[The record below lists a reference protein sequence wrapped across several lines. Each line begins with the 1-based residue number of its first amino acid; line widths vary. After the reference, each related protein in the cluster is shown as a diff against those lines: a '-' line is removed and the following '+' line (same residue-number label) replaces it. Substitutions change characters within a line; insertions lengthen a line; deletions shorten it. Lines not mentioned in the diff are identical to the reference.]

1 MKFLTYKRSALAV
14 SLLCLSA
21 ISWADVDKAWDAF
34 DRADLATSFAEFKI
48 SAENHEKDAAFIYG
62 SLLLNPS
69 FPEYNPTEGREWL
82 KKSADAGDAKSAYN
96 LAYNLFKS
104 LSNNNWDS
112 DIVKNPE
119 TIAEFQKYIQIALD
133 ANLPEAYEFTINN
146 GMSSQELFGIEDPK
160 ELVTLITKVHEIRP
174 TAMTNYYV
182 GVMALQGHKLF
193 DDIPYEPQKAAQ
205 YLEAAYQQGKKS
217 SVYLLR
223 DLYNG
228 DYEGFPADK
237 AKYNEYAKIYYENF
251 SEIND
256 PVYFQIRAISPLNT
270 RTQKVAEA
278 VVATFKQAAET
289 NASAARMM
297 GALSHDPKVA
307 KGYFQKAVDLGDKS
321 AAIAMYYLDEGW
333 YADKTEV
340 IEQITELAKSG
351 DMQAT
356 LFLSQNLT
364 GSDAIPYLTKVAE
377 SGDFVSMVNL
387 ARYHGDNAL
396 YSKASLKEALVWYN
410 KVIEQFPNDATA
422 YREKAWLLYN
432 DLGIRNEV
440 MPEIFADLN
449 RAIELNP
456 KDSKA
461 LMHLAQIYQ
470 MDTEYLDARK
480 AFALYQQIID
490 LNRDD
495 IEADQALLFQALM
508 LKYGEGN
515 VAKDE
520 KAANVLLTEVVEKYP
535 EDYKATY
542 ELADSYHHGRGVDK
556 DLNKAIELY
565 RLTTNMNA
573 HVPLGILLAQ
583 SDDEALQAEG
593 LDLIISI
600 ADSQKVD
607 PETLALLLSFKDQS
621 PLVQEWLY
629 KLVTVEPYRLNFDAL
644 AEIKKSCD
652 AGNTLACVN
661 YARWMLGKQINVDEA
676 YQLLNA
682 SADKGDVNAVRA
694 LLNNAKEKNNYPAQR
709 TLTEK
714 LVALEPND
722 DNYQQLAEFYFFQ
735 MDYDLAEQTYQKIE
749 NLSERAE
756 YDQERIPAER
766 EYLEGLIARAEQ
778 KDDEAVRTL
787 FYMYQNNKRPDLAI
801 ETLEKWGD
809 LNNEETLNEWIYLLD
824 QSEDPK
830 NISKATKQLAKAVLT
845 DSTIDFANLYQR
857 YTEARDTSITRAQM
871 LDWIA
876 QYAMINAEDAKVYL
890 NSMNGFDDILQK
902 SHSSQK
908 QVKRDALSEL
918 DYAYQMGIGTQR
930 DLAKQFKILEQLAE
944 LKDESAAYQMAEA
957 YRTGKD
963 VPLNWDKAVH
973 YYKLLPD
980 EGYASALENI
990 DFYQDVVMP
999 AQKGDMHAA
1008 FKLGKY
1014 YLEDYDYSNQPK
1026 IRAEG
1031 YNLVRKAAEKNVVD
1045 AQYFLSLSYSY
1056 VGLTNF
1062 QRNEW
1067 LQKAAD
1073 NGHAEAQQMLAQYLE
1088 VETPLSEAQVKE
1100 VIRLYSA
1107 AAKTLPE
1114 AKLNLLRFYYSQNM
1128 IADADKVLATLPDKE
1143 RIYQYT
1149 NIARWYEYSNGALPR
1164 SNQKALEFY
1173 QKAYEEGD
1181 LKSGINVMS
1190 LYLNDPIT
1198 PKKEEGMALFTAIMN
1213 QAMESDEP
1221 YALDEV
1227 SSVVNSAI
1235 KGTDGFD
1242 QTPEMEQLGLDWAE
1256 KILAEGNTYAGVVLS
1271 DYYQEKDN
1279 IAKSYFYLKLIDSWA
1294 IDTLTEQMSEE
1305 EIETQ
1310 NQAVEAYKQQVNWPY
1325 Y

>member
-1 MKFLTYKRSALAV
+1 MKFPTYKRSALAV

-34 DRADLATSFAEFKI
+34 DSADLVTSFAEFKI
-48 SAENHEKDAAFIYG
+48 SAENNEKDAAFIYG

-69 FPEYNPTEGREWL
+69 FPEYDQTEGREWL
-82 KKSADAGDAKSAYN
+82 KKAADAGDAKAAYN
-96 LAYNLFKS
+96 LAYSLFKS
-104 LSNNNWDS
+104 LSNSSWDS
-112 DIVKNPE
+112 DIVKSPATVE
-119 TIAEFQKYIQIALD
+119 EFQKYVQMALD

-160 ELVTLITKVHEIRP
+160 ELVALITKVHEIQP

-182 GVMALQGHKLF
+182 GVMALQGHTMF

-205 YLEAAYQQGKKS
+205 YLEAAYQSGAKS
-217 SVYLLR
+217 SVHLLKA
-223 DLYNG
+223 LYSG

-256 PVYFQIRAISPLNT
+256 PVYFHVRDISPLNT
-270 RTQKVAEA
+270 RTQKVADD
-278 VVATFKQAAET
+278 VVAKFKKASET
-289 NASAARMM
+289 NANAARMM
-297 GALSHDPKVA
+297 GALSQDPKVA
-307 KGYFQKAVDLGDKS
+307 KEYFQKAVDLGDKS

-340 IEQITELAKSG
+340 IEQIAQLAKSG
-351 DMQAT
+351 DMQAN

-364 GSDAIPYLTKVAE
+364 GSDAIPYLTKAAE

-396 YSKASLKEALVWYN
+396 YSKTSLKEALDWYN
-410 KVIEQFPNDATA
+410 KLIEQFPNDATA

-432 DLGIRNEV
+432 DLGIRSEV
-440 MPEIFADLN
+440 MPAIFADLN
-449 RAIELNP
+449 HAIELNP
-456 KDSKA
+456 QDSKA

-470 MDTEYLDARK
+470 IDAQYGD
-480 AFALYQQIID
+480 AATALVLYQQIISLNNDD
-490 LNRDD
+490 L
-495 IEADQALLFQALM
+495 EADQARLFQAMM

-520 KAANVLLTEVVEKYP
+520 KTANVLFSEIIEKYP
-535 EDYKATY
+535 EDYQALY
-542 ELADSYHHGRGVDK
+542 ELADSYHHGKGVEK

-573 HVPLGILLAQ
+573 HVPLGMLLVQ
-583 SDDEALQAEG
+583 SDDAVLQAEG
-593 LDLIISI
+593 LDLIISV
-600 ADSQKVD
+600 AESQKVD
-607 PETLALLLSFKDQS
+607 AETLALLLSFKDKS
-621 PLVQEWLY
+621 PIVQEWLY
-629 KLVTVEPYRLNFDAL
+629 KLVTVEPYRANFDAL

-661 YARWMLGKQINVDEA
+661 YARWMLGKQINTDEA

-682 SADKGDVNAVRA
+682 SADKGNVNAVRA
-694 LLNNAKEKNNYPAQR
+694 LLDHAKEKYNYPAQR
-709 TLTEK
+709 ILTEK

-735 MDYDLAEQTYQKIE
+735 LDYDLADQTYQKIE
-749 NLSERAE
+749 NPSERAE
-756 YDQERIPAER
+756 YDQERIPTER
-766 EYLEGLIARAEQ
+766 EYLEGLLTRAEQ

-801 ETLEKWGD
+801 EAIEKWGD

-824 QSEDPK
+824 QSADPEH
-830 NISKATKQLAKAVLT
+830 ISKATKQLAKNVLINQT
-845 DSTIDFANLYQR
+845 TDFAILYQR
-857 YTEARDTSITRAQM
+857 YAEARDRNITRQQM

-876 QYAMINAEDAKVYL
+876 QYAVINAEDAKVYL

-908 QVKRDALSEL
+908 RVKRDALSEL

-930 DLAKQFKILEQLAE
+930 DSAKHFKILEQLVE

-980 EGYASALENI
+980 EGYAYALENI
-990 DFYQDVVMP
+990 DFYKDVVAP
-999 AQKGDMHAA
+999 AQKGDMNAT

-1014 YLEDYDYSNQPK
+1014 YLEDYAYSDQPK
-1026 IRAEG
+1026 ARAEG
-1031 YNLVRKAAEKNVVD
+1031 YQLVLKAAEKGVVD
-1045 AQYFLSLSYSY
+1045 AQYFLSLSYNY
-1056 VGLTNF
+1056 VGLTNY

-1073 NGHAEAQQMLAQYLE
+1073 NGHAEAQQMLAQHLE
-1088 VETPLSEAQVKE
+1088 IETPLSEVQVKE

-1114 AKLNLLRFYYSQNM
+1114 AKLGLLRFYYSQNM
-1128 IADADKVLATLPDKE
+1128 VAEADKILPTLSEEE
-1143 RIYQYT
+1143 RTYQYT

-1173 QKAYEEGD
+1173 QKAYDKGD
-1181 LKSGINVMS
+1181 IKSGVNMVS
-1190 LYLNDPIT
+1190 LYLNDPIA
-1198 PKKEEGMALFTAIMN
+1198 PKKAEGMALFTEVLN
-1213 QAMESDEP
+1213 QAMESESP

-1227 SSVVNSAI
+1227 IAIVNSAI
-1235 KGTDGFD
+1235 KGIDGFD
-1242 QTPEMEQLGLDWAE
+1242 KTLEMEQFGLEWAE
-1256 KILAEGNTYAGVVLS
+1256 KILSEGNVYAGATLS
-1271 DYYQEKDN
+1271 DYYKEKGDT
-1279 IAKSYFYLKLIDSWA
+1279 AKEYFYLKLIESWA
-1294 IDTLTEQMSEE
+1294 LDELIEQLGAE
-1305 EIETQ
+1305 EIEAQ
-1310 NQAVEAYKQQVNWPY
+1310 NKAVEAYKQQVSWPY
-1325 Y
+1325 